1 MTRRFGRLTQAGFAL
16 TLFAIAV
23 MGAAALRTAAVTND
37 SAAWVAHTLQV
48 EAQLDEGAAL
58 ISAAEDGATGYVLT
72 ADTGALAVYAS
83 ASSALP
89 AVVDRVRVLTADNPS
104 QELRADS
111 LAALTSAQLELFE
124 QLVGPRAALEPA
136 TARSSTERE
145 ERQGMTR
152 IRGVVVRMRGE
163 EQRLQNERSTKLF
176 TVTRQARIAAWAGI
190 LLALAAVSVAGAMIS
205 RELRQRQRAEAAL
218 AASESHYRTVL
229 NNVTDAVF
237 VTDPV
242 GRYLDVNP
250 QGCELTGYSRAELLR
265 LTAADTY
272 LPEERPLVAE
282 RIAAVTAGRILSYDR
297 RMLRKD
303 GSVIL
308 IEVTAVLLPDGRI
321 LTTFRDLS
329 ERRKVENQIR
339 ENEQRFR
346 ELAENVREV
355 FFSMD
360 PATGRAQYVS
370 PSYEELFGHSLEHAY
385 ATPHAWTEG
394 IHPDDRDQTFAAD
407 RLAAES
413 GVQAD
418 AVYRIVRPDGST
430 RWVRG
435 RSSPVRNAKGEII
448 RVVGIA
454 EDITD
459 LKRTEAQSLQ
469 SAKMEAV
476 GRLAGGIAHDFNN
489 LLTVILSYGQLQI
502 DEHASDDPRRPDLEQ
517 IVSAARRAADLTKQ
531 LLAFSRRQVL
541 QPQVLD
547 LSDLVMNLTRMLERV
562 IGENID
568 LKSNLTSRIGC
579 VRADS
584 GGIEQIIMNLVVN
597 ARDAMPS
604 GGTVTI
610 ETANV
615 EMSGADVGAQDP
627 IAPGPYVLL
636 AVSDTGEGLDEA
648 IKGHLFE
655 PFFTTKERGKG
666 TGLGLSTVYGIVK
679 QSGGYV
685 VAESER
691 GRGATFKVYLPRI
704 AEPAQALP
712 PRDAHTDIRGG
723 SEIIMLVEDEA
734 AVRQVTRTVLE
745 RRGYTVLEADRPES
759 AIALADSLPHAPNL
773 VVTDVI
779 LPGISGRQLAGLLEE
794 KWPGL
799 KVLYLSGYMDDAI
812 ARHGVLDRGV
822 ALLEKPFTPDALAL
836 KVRQV
841 LDSTGRW
848 STPGGA

>member
-1 MTRRFGRLTQAGFAL
+1 MTRRFVRHIQAGFAL
-16 TLFAIAV
+16 TLLAIAV
-23 MGAAALRTAAVTND
+23 VGGAALRTAAVTND

-58 ISAAEDGATGYVLT
+58 ISSAEDGAMGYVLT
-72 ADTGALAVYAS
+72 ADTGSLAVYTS
-83 ASSALP
+83 ARIALP
-89 AVVDRVRVLTADNPS
+89 AVVERVRVLTADNPS

-111 LAALTSAQLELFE
+111 LAALTSAQLKLFE
-124 QLVGPRAALEPA
+124 QIVGPRAALEPA

-145 ERQGMTR
+145 ERQGMAR
-152 IRGVVVRMRGE
+152 IRRVVARMRGE
-163 EQRLQNERSTKLF
+163 EQRLQNERSARLS
-176 TVTRQARIAAWAGI
+176 TVTRQARVAAWAGI

-237 VTDPV
+237 VTDTV

-282 RIAAVTAGRILSYDR
+282 RIAAVTAGRVLSYDR

-329 ERRKVENQIR
+329 EQRKVENQIR
-339 ENEQRFR
+339 ESEQRFR

-360 PATGRAQYVS
+360 PATGRVQYVS
-370 PSYEELFGHSLEHAY
+370 PSYEELFGHSREHAY

-418 AVYRIVRPDGST
+418 SVYRIVRPDGST

-489 LLTVILSYGQLQI
+489 LLTVIMSYGQLQI

-562 IGENID
+562 IGENIE
-568 LKSNLTSRIGC
+568 LRSNLTSRIGC

-615 EMSGADVGAQDP
+615 EMNGADVGAQDP
-627 IAPGPYVLL
+627 IAPGSYVLL
-636 AVSDTGEGLDEA
+636 AVSDTGEGLEEA

-704 AEPAQALP
+704 AEPAEALP
-712 PRDAHTDIRGG
+712 PKGAHTDIRGG
-723 SEIIMLVEDEA
+723 SETIMLVEDEA

-745 RRGYTVLEADRPES
+745 RRGYTVIEADRPES

-773 VVTDVI
+773 VVTDVV
-779 LPGISGRQLAGLLEE
+779 LPGISGRELAGLLEG

-799 KVLYLSGYMDDAI
+799 KVLYLSGHMDDAI
-812 ARHGVLDRGV
+812 ARHGVLERGV

-841 LDSTGRW
+841 LDSTGR
-848 STPGGA
+848 

>member
-1 MTRRFGRLTQAGFAL
+1 MTRRFGRLIHAGFAL
-16 TLFAIAV
+16 TLLAIAV

-48 EAQLDEGAAL
+48 EAQLDESAAL
-58 ISAAEDGATGYVLT
+58 ISSAEDGAMGYVLT
-72 ADTGALAVYAS
+72 ADTGALAVYTS
-83 ASSALP
+83 ASIALP

-111 LAALTSAQLELFE
+111 LAALTSAQLKLFE

-145 ERQGMTR
+145 ERQGMAR
-152 IRGVVVRMRGE
+152 IRGVVIRMRGE
-163 EQRLQNERSTKLF
+163 EQRLQNDRSTKLF
-176 TVTRQARIAAWAGI
+176 TVTRQARVAAWAGI

-218 AASESHYRTVL
+218 DASESHYRTVL

-237 VTDPV
+237 VTDTV
-242 GRYLDVNP
+242 GRYVDVNP

-272 LPEERPLVAE
+272 LPEERPLAAE
-282 RIAAVTAGRILSYDR
+282 RIAAVTAGRVLSYDR

-329 ERRKVENQIR
+329 EQRKVENQIR
-339 ENEQRFR
+339 ESEQRFR

-370 PSYEELFGHSLEHAY
+370 PSYEELFGHSREHAY

-435 RSSPVRNAKGEII
+435 RSSPVRNANGEII

-489 LLTVILSYGQLQI
+489 LLTVIMSYGQLQI
-502 DEHASDDPRRPDLEQ
+502 DEHASDDPRRLDLDQ

-547 LSDLVMNLTRMLERV
+547 LTELVMNLTRMLERV

-568 LKSNLTSRIGC
+568 LRSNLTSRIGC

-610 ETANV
+610 KTANV

-704 AEPAQALP
+704 AEPAEALP
-712 PRDAHTDIRGG
+712 PKGAHTDIRGG

-745 RRGYTVLEADRPES
+745 RRGYTVIEADRPES
-759 AIALADSLPHAPNL
+759 AIALVDSLPHAPNL
-773 VVTDVI
+773 VVTDVV
-779 LPGISGRQLAGLLEE
+779 LPGISGRELAGLLEG

-799 KVLYLSGYMDDAI
+799 KVLYLSGHMDDAV
-812 ARHGVLDRGV
+812 ARHGVLERGV

-848 STPGGA
+848 STPSRA

>member
-1 MTRRFGRLTQAGFAL
+1 MTRRFVRHIQAGFAL
-16 TLFAIAV
+16 TLLAIAV
-23 MGAAALRTAAVTND
+23 VGGAALRTAAVTND

-58 ISAAEDGATGYVLT
+58 ISSAEDGAMGYVLT
-72 ADTGALAVYAS
+72 ADTGSLAVYTS
-83 ASSALP
+83 ARIALT
-89 AVVDRVRVLTADNPS
+89 AVVERVRVLTADNPS

-111 LAALTSAQLELFE
+111 LAALTSAQLKLFE
-124 QLVGPRAALEPA
+124 QIVGPRAALEPA

-145 ERQGMTR
+145 ERQGMAR
-152 IRGVVVRMRGE
+152 IRRVVARMRGE
-163 EQRLQNERSTKLF
+163 EQRLQNERSARLS
-176 TVTRQARIAAWAGI
+176 TVTRQARVAAWAGI

-237 VTDPV
+237 VTDTV

-282 RIAAVTAGRILSYDR
+282 RIAAVTAGRVLSYDR

-329 ERRKVENQIR
+329 EQRKVENQIR
-339 ENEQRFR
+339 ESEQRFR

-360 PATGRAQYVS
+360 PATGRVQYVS
-370 PSYEELFGHSLEHAY
+370 PSYEELFGHSREHAY

-418 AVYRIVRPDGST
+418 SVYRIVRPDGST

-489 LLTVILSYGQLQI
+489 LLTVIMSYGQLQI

-562 IGENID
+562 IGENIE
-568 LKSNLTSRIGC
+568 LRSNLTSRIGC

-615 EMSGADVGAQDP
+615 EMNGADVGAQDP
-627 IAPGPYVLL
+627 IAPGSYVLL
-636 AVSDTGEGLDEA
+636 AVSDTGEGLEEA

-704 AEPAQALP
+704 AEPAEALP
-712 PRDAHTDIRGG
+712 PKGAHTDIRGG
-723 SEIIMLVEDEA
+723 SETIMLVEDEA

-745 RRGYTVLEADRPES
+745 RRGYTVIEADRPES

-773 VVTDVI
+773 VVTDVV
-779 LPGISGRQLAGLLEE
+779 LPGISGRELAGLLEG

-799 KVLYLSGYMDDAI
+799 KVLYLSGHMDDAI
-812 ARHGVLDRGV
+812 ARHGVLERGV

-841 LDSTGRW
+841 LDSTGRR
-848 STPGGA
+848 SSPSGA

>member
-16 TLFAIAV
+16 TLLAIAV
-23 MGAAALRTAAVTND
+23 VGAAALRTAAVTTD

-58 ISAAEDGATGYVLT
+58 ISSAEDGTTGYVLT
-72 ADTGALAVYAS
+72 ADTGALAVYTS
-83 ASSALP
+83 ASIALP
-89 AVVDRVRVLTADNPS
+89 AVVDRVRVLTADNPN

-111 LAALTSAQLELFE
+111 LAALTSAQLKLFE

-136 TARSSTERE
+136 TARTSTERE
-145 ERQGMTR
+145 ERQGMAR
-152 IRGVVVRMRGE
+152 IRGVVARMRGE
-163 EQRLQNERSTKLF
+163 EQRLQNERSAKLL
-176 TVTRQARIAAWAGI
+176 TVTRQARVAAWAGI

-205 RELRQRQRAEAAL
+205 RALRQRQRAEAAL

-237 VTDPV
+237 VTDTV

-272 LPEERPLVAE
+272 LPEERRLVAE
-282 RIAAVTAGRILSYDR
+282 RIAAITAGRVLSYDR

-329 ERRKVENQIR
+329 EQRKVENQIR
-339 ENEQRFR
+339 ESEQRFR

-370 PSYEELFGHSLEHAY
+370 PSYEELFGHSREHAY

-459 LKRTEAQSLQ
+459 LKRTESQSLQ

-489 LLTVILSYGQLQI
+489 LLTVIMSYGQLQI
-502 DEHASDDPRRPDLEQ
+502 EEHASDDPRRPDLDQ

-547 LSDLVMNLTRMLERV
+547 LSDLVMNLSRMLERV
-562 IGENID
+562 IGEDID

-615 EMSGADVGAQDP
+615 EMNGADAGAHDP

-636 AVSDTGEGLDEA
+636 SVNDTGEGLDEA

-704 AEPAQALP
+704 AEPAEALP
-712 PRDAHTDIRGG
+712 PKGAHTDIRGG

-759 AIALADSLPHAPNL
+759 AIALADSLPHPPNL

-812 ARHGVLDRGV
+812 ARHGVLERGV

>member
-1 MTRRFGRLTQAGFAL
+1 
-16 TLFAIAV
+16 
-23 MGAAALRTAAVTND
+23 VTND

-58 ISAAEDGATGYVLT
+58 ISSAEDGTTGYVLT
-72 ADTGALAVYAS
+72 ADTGALAVYTS
-83 ASSALP
+83 ASIALP
-89 AVVDRVRVLTADNPS
+89 AVVDRVRVLTADNPN

-111 LAALTSAQLELFE
+111 LAALTSAQLKLFE

-136 TARSSTERE
+136 TARTSTERE
-145 ERQGMTR
+145 ERQGMAR
-152 IRGVVVRMRGE
+152 IRGVVARMRGE
-163 EQRLQNERSTKLF
+163 EQRLQNERSAKLL
-176 TVTRQARIAAWAGI
+176 TVTRQARVAAWAGI

-205 RELRQRQRAEAAL
+205 RALRQRQRAEAAL

-237 VTDPV
+237 VTDTV

-272 LPEERPLVAE
+272 LPEERRLVAE
-282 RIAAVTAGRILSYDR
+282 RIAAITAGRVLSYDR

-329 ERRKVENQIR
+329 EQRKVENQNR
-339 ENEQRFR
+339 ESEQRFR

-370 PSYEELFGHSLEHAY
+370 PSYEELFGHSREHAY

-459 LKRTEAQSLQ
+459 LKRTESQSLQ

-489 LLTVILSYGQLQI
+489 LLTVIMSYGQLQI
-502 DEHASDDPRRPDLEQ
+502 EEHASDDPRRPDLDQ

-547 LSDLVMNLTRMLERV
+547 LSDLVMNLSRMLERV
-562 IGENID
+562 IGEDID

-704 AEPAQALP
+704 AEPAEALP
-712 PRDAHTDIRGG
+712 PKGAHTDIRGG

-759 AIALADSLPHAPNL
+759 AIALADSLPHPPNL

-812 ARHGVLDRGV
+812 ARHGVLERGV

>member
-1 MTRRFGRLTQAGFAL
+1 MTRRFVRHIQAGFAL
-16 TLFAIAV
+16 TLLAIAV
-23 MGAAALRTAAVTND
+23 VGGAALRTAAVTND

-58 ISAAEDGATGYVLT
+58 ISSAEDGAMGYVLT
-72 ADTGALAVYAS
+72 ADTGSLAVYTS
-83 ASSALP
+83 ARIALP
-89 AVVDRVRVLTADNPS
+89 AVVERVRVLTADNPS

-111 LAALTSAQLELFE
+111 LAALTSAQLKLFE
-124 QLVGPRAALEPA
+124 QIVGPRAALEPA

-145 ERQGMTR
+145 ERQGMAR
-152 IRGVVVRMRGE
+152 IRRVVARMRGE
-163 EQRLQNERSTKLF
+163 EQRLQNERSARLS
-176 TVTRQARIAAWAGI
+176 TVTRQARVAAWAGI

-237 VTDPV
+237 VTDTV

-282 RIAAVTAGRILSYDR
+282 RIAAVTAGRVLSYDR

-329 ERRKVENQIR
+329 EQRKVENQIR
-339 ENEQRFR
+339 ESEQRFR

-360 PATGRAQYVS
+360 PATGRVQYVS
-370 PSYEELFGHSLEHAY
+370 PSYEELFGHSREHAY

-418 AVYRIVRPDGST
+418 SVYRIVRPDGST

-489 LLTVILSYGQLQI
+489 LLTVIMSYGQLQI

-562 IGENID
+562 IGENIE
-568 LKSNLTSRIGC
+568 LRSNLTSRIGC

-615 EMSGADVGAQDP
+615 EMNGADVGAQDP
-627 IAPGPYVLL
+627 IAPGSYVLL
-636 AVSDTGEGLDEA
+636 AVSDTGEGLEEA

-704 AEPAQALP
+704 AEPAEALP
-712 PRDAHTDIRGG
+712 PKGAHTDIRGG
-723 SEIIMLVEDEA
+723 SETIMLVEDEA

-745 RRGYTVLEADRPES
+745 RRGYTVIEADRPES

-773 VVTDVI
+773 VVTDVV
-779 LPGISGRQLAGLLEE
+779 LPGISGRELAGLLEG

-799 KVLYLSGYMDDAI
+799 KVLYLSGHMDDAI
-812 ARHGVLDRGV
+812 ARHGVLERGV

-841 LDSTGRW
+841 LDSTGRR
-848 STPGGA
+848 SSPSGA

>member
-1 MTRRFGRLTQAGFAL
+1 MTRRFGRLTQAGLAL

-58 ISAAEDGATGYVLT
+58 ISVAEDGATGYVLT

-89 AVVDRVRVLTADNPS
+89 AVVDRVRVLTADHPS

-111 LAALTSAQLELFE
+111 LAALTSAQLKLFE

-205 RELRQRQRAEAAL
+205 RELRQRQRAEAGV
-218 AASESHYRTVL
+218 AARESHYRTVL

-242 GRYLDVNP
+242 GRYLDVHP

-329 ERRKVENQIR
+329 ARRKVENQIR

-413 GVQAD
+413 GVRAD

-435 RSSPVRNAKGEII
+435 RSTPARNAKGEI
-448 RVVGIA
+448 R
-454 EDITD
+454 
-459 LKRTEAQSLQ
+459 
-469 SAKMEAV
+469 
-476 GRLAGGIAHDFNN
+476 
-489 LLTVILSYGQLQI
+489 
-502 DEHASDDPRRPDLEQ
+502 
-517 IVSAARRAADLTKQ
+517 
-531 LLAFSRRQVL
+531 
-541 QPQVLD
+541 
-547 LSDLVMNLTRMLERV
+547 
-562 IGENID
+562 
-568 LKSNLTSRIGC
+568 
-579 VRADS
+579 
-584 GGIEQIIMNLVVN
+584 
-597 ARDAMPS
+597 
-604 GGTVTI
+604 
-610 ETANV
+610 
-615 EMSGADVGAQDP
+615 
-627 IAPGPYVLL
+627 
-636 AVSDTGEGLDEA
+636 
-648 IKGHLFE
+648 
-655 PFFTTKERGKG
+655 
-666 TGLGLSTVYGIVK
+666 
-679 QSGGYV
+679 
-685 VAESER
+685 SE
-691 GRGATFKVYLPRI
+691 
-704 AEPAQALP
+704 
-712 PRDAHTDIRGG
+712 
-723 SEIIMLVEDEA
+723 
-734 AVRQVTRTVLE
+734 
-745 RRGYTVLEADRPES
+745 
-759 AIALADSLPHAPNL
+759 
-773 VVTDVI
+773 
-779 LPGISGRQLAGLLEE
+779 
-794 KWPGL
+794 
-799 KVLYLSGYMDDAI
+799 
-812 ARHGVLDRGV
+812 
-822 ALLEKPFTPDALAL
+822 
-836 KVRQV
+836 
-841 LDSTGRW
+841 
-848 STPGGA
+848 

>member
-16 TLFAIAV
+16 TLLAIAV
-23 MGAAALRTAAVTND
+23 VGAAALRTAAVTTD

-58 ISAAEDGATGYVLT
+58 ISSAEDGTTGYVLT
-72 ADTGALAVYAS
+72 ADTGALAVYTS
-83 ASSALP
+83 ASIALP
-89 AVVDRVRVLTADNPS
+89 AVVDRVRVLTADNPN

-111 LAALTSAQLELFE
+111 LAALTSAQLKLFE

-136 TARSSTERE
+136 TARTSTERE
-145 ERQGMTR
+145 ERQGMAR
-152 IRGVVVRMRGE
+152 IRGVVARMRGE
-163 EQRLQNERSTKLF
+163 EQRLQNERSAKLL
-176 TVTRQARIAAWAGI
+176 TVTRQARVAAWAGI

-205 RELRQRQRAEAAL
+205 RALRQRQRAEAAL

-237 VTDPV
+237 VTDTV

-272 LPEERPLVAE
+272 LPEERRLVAE
-282 RIAAVTAGRILSYDR
+282 RIAAITAGRVLSYDR

-329 ERRKVENQIR
+329 EQRKVENQIR
-339 ENEQRFR
+339 ESEQRFR

-370 PSYEELFGHSLEHAY
+370 PSYEELFGHSREHAY

-435 RSSPVRNAKGEII
+435 RSSPVRNANGEII

-459 LKRTEAQSLQ
+459 LKRTESQSLQ

-489 LLTVILSYGQLQI
+489 LLTVIMSYGQLQI
-502 DEHASDDPRRPDLEQ
+502 EEHASDDPRRPDLDQ

-547 LSDLVMNLTRMLERV
+547 LSDLVMNLSRMLERV
-562 IGENID
+562 IGEDID

-704 AEPAQALP
+704 AEPAEALP
-712 PRDAHTDIRGG
+712 PKGAHTDIRGG

-759 AIALADSLPHAPNL
+759 AIALADSLPHPPNL

-812 ARHGVLDRGV
+812 ARHGVLERGV

>member
-1 MTRRFGRLTQAGFAL
+1 MTRRFVRHIQAGFAL
-16 TLFAIAV
+16 TLLAIAV
-23 MGAAALRTAAVTND
+23 VGGAALRTAAVTND

-58 ISAAEDGATGYVLT
+58 ISSAEDGAMGYVLT
-72 ADTGALAVYAS
+72 ADTGSLAVYTS
-83 ASSALP
+83 ARIALP
-89 AVVDRVRVLTADNPS
+89 AVVERVRVLTADNPS

-111 LAALTSAQLELFE
+111 LAALTSAQLKLFE
-124 QLVGPRAALEPA
+124 QIEVPRAALEPA

-145 ERQGMTR
+145 ERQGMAR
-152 IRGVVVRMRGE
+152 IRRVVARMRGE
-163 EQRLQNERSTKLF
+163 EQRLQNERSARLS
-176 TVTRQARIAAWAGI
+176 TVTRQARVAAWAGI

-237 VTDPV
+237 VTDTV

-282 RIAAVTAGRILSYDR
+282 RIAAVTAGRVLSYDR

-329 ERRKVENQIR
+329 EQRKVENQIR
-339 ENEQRFR
+339 ESEQRFR

-360 PATGRAQYVS
+360 PATGRVQYVS
-370 PSYEELFGHSLEHAY
+370 PSYEELFGHSREHAY

-418 AVYRIVRPDGST
+418 SVYRIVRPDGST

-489 LLTVILSYGQLQI
+489 LLTVIMSYGQLQI

-562 IGENID
+562 IGENIE
-568 LKSNLTSRIGC
+568 LRSNLTSRIGC

-615 EMSGADVGAQDP
+615 EMNGADVGAQDP
-627 IAPGPYVLL
+627 IAPGSYVLL
-636 AVSDTGEGLDEA
+636 AVSDTGEGLEEA

-704 AEPAQALP
+704 AEPAEALP
-712 PRDAHTDIRGG
+712 PKGAHTDIRGG
-723 SEIIMLVEDEA
+723 SETIMLVEDEA

-745 RRGYTVLEADRPES
+745 RRGYTVIEADRPES

-773 VVTDVI
+773 VVTDVV
-779 LPGISGRQLAGLLEE
+779 LPGISGRELAGLLEG

-799 KVLYLSGYMDDAI
+799 KVLYLSGHMDDAI
-812 ARHGVLDRGV
+812 ARHGVLERGV

-841 LDSTGRW
+841 LDSTGR
-848 STPGGA
+848 